1 MAGFFG
7 REAELKTLNQFLR
20 KKTASLIV
28 VRGRRRI
35 GKSRLIEEFS
45 TGHTLYSFSGIAPTK
60 DTTAQMQRDEF
71 AFQLGQFLEIP
82 GIKAEDWNVLF
93 LLLAKL
99 TRAGRVVVVLDEIS
113 WMGSKDPQFLSKL
126 KNIWDSHFKKND
138 DLILILCG
146 SASAW
151 IEKNIL
157 SSTAFVGRISQS
169 LILEEL
175 PINVCSKFWRNVEKN
190 ISVYEKLKILSVT
203 GGIPKYLE
211 EIDPNLSAEENIK
224 KLCFTKGGFLV
235 DEFKHMF
242 SDLFLPRRSEIY
254 KKILEILAKGSK
266 EIKEICADLKI
277 QQTGRISEYLE
288 ELSLSG
294 FINRDYTWD
303 LVDGQDSKLSHYRLS
318 DNYFRFYLKY
328 IDKYKTK
335 IQRNSF
341 SFKSLTTLPEWFTI
355 LGFQF
360 ENLVLNNRKFIHQ
373 ALGLKGEDI
382 VSENP
387 FFQHKTSAQPGCQID
402 YMIQTRFNCLYI
414 CEIKFSKNLIGASVI
429 KEVQQ
434 KIDRIKRP
442 KGFSC
447 RAVLIH
453 VNGVQEEIFES
464 AFFSEIIDFGELLMP
479 STVA

>member
-1 MAGFFG
+1 MASFFG
-7 REAELKTLNQFLR
+7 REAELKLLNQFFR

-45 TGHTLYSFSGIAPTK
+45 AGHTVYSLSGVAPTK
-60 DTTAQMQRDEF
+60 KTTAQMQRDEF
-71 AFQLGQFLEIP
+71 AFQLGQFLDIP

-99 TRAGRVVVVLDEIS
+99 TQAGRVIIVLDEIS
-113 WMGSKDPQFLSKL
+113 WMGSKDTQFLSKL

-138 DLILILCG
+138 ELILILCG

-151 IEKNIL
+151 IEKNVL

-175 PINVCSKFWRNVEKN
+175 PINVCCRFWGNIEKN
-190 ISVYEKLKILSVT
+190 ISAYEKLKVLSVT

-235 DEFKHMF
+235 DEFKHIF
-242 SDLFLPRRSEIY
+242 SDLFLPRRGEIY
-254 KKILEILAKGSK
+254 KKILGTLANGPK
-266 EIKEICADLKI
+266 EVKEICAALKMK
-277 QQTGRISEYLE
+277 QTGKLSEYLE

-294 FINRDYTWD
+294 FITRDYTWD

-341 SFKSLTTLPEWFTI
+341 AFKSLTTLPEWFTI

-360 ENLVLNNRKFIHQ
+360 ENLVLNNRRFIHQ
-373 ALGLKGEDI
+373 ALGLNSEDI

-387 FFQHKTSAQPGCQID
+387 FFQHKTSMQPGCQID
-402 YMIQTRFNCLYI
+402 YLIQTRFNCLYV
-414 CEIKFSKNLIGASVI
+414 CEIKFSKNLIGSSVI
-429 KEVQQ
+429 HEVQK
-434 KIDRIKRP
+434 KIDNIKRP

-453 VNGVQEEIFES
+453 VNGVHEEIFES
-464 AFFSEIIDFGELLMP
+464 GFFSEIIDFGKLLE
-479 STVA
+479 VYE